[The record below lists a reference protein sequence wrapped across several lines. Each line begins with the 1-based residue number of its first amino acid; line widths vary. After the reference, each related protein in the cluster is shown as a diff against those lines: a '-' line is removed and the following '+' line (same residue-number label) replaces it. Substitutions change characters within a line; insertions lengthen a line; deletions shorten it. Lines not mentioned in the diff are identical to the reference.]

1 MSELENRLETIEKKL
16 SVLVNSNINK
26 NALDKMFDNLN
37 KIASGESRMRASIA
51 RLDMVAHSLGQK
63 ELYPHLDEALSGA
76 GVVRIYDI
84 SKPEWFEILNL
95 EYSEDQ
101 SYTLSLVSPAYIFG
115 KGTEYESIIAYGTA
129 EYVISET
136 KGADL
141 GLEEVSKAHKDI
153 SSIDVTSQKET
164 VDHKCPTLL
173 EALGKNVENFV
184 EGIFS
189 ILGSTISILKN
200 KLTTEN
206 KEK

>member
-26 NALDKMFDNLN
+26 NALGKMFENLN
-37 KIASGESRMRASIA
+37 KLASGESRMRASIA

-76 GVVRIYDI
+76 GVNRAYDI
-84 SKPEWFEILNL
+84 TKPEWFEILNL
-95 EYSEDQ
+95 EDSED
-101 SYTLSLVSPAYIFG
+101 SNLALSVVSPAYIFG
-115 KGTEYESIIAYGTA
+115 QGTEYESIISYGTA
-129 EYVISET
+129 EYVISDT
-136 KGADL
+136 KGAGWGL
-141 GLEEVSKAHKDI
+141 GEVFKAHKDI
-153 SSIDVTSQKET
+153 SPVDAASQNET
-164 VDHKCPTLL
+164 AAHKCPTLL
-173 EALGKNVENFV
+173 ETLGQNVENFV

-189 ILGSTISILKN
+189 IAGNAIGILKN

>member
-37 KIASGESRMRASIA
+37 KIASCESRMRASIA

-63 ELYPHLDEALSGA
+63 ELYPHLDEALAGA
-76 GVVRIYDI
+76 GVGRIYDI

-95 EYSEDQ
+95 EDSED
-101 SYTLSLVSPAYIFG
+101 SALALSVVSPAYIFG
-115 KGTEYESIIAYGTA
+115 QGTEYESIISYGTA
-129 EYVISET
+129 EYIISDA

-141 GLEEVSKAHKDI
+141 GLEEVSKSHKDI
-153 SSIDVTSQKET
+153 SPIGIASQKEA

-173 EALGKNVENFV
+173 ETLGQNVENFV
-184 EGIFS
+184 EGIFL
-189 ILGSTISILKN
+189 IAGSTISILKN

>member
-1 MSELENRLETIEKKL
+1 VSELENRLETIEKKL

-51 RLDMVAHSLGQK
+51 RLDVVAHSLGQK

-76 GVVRIYDI
+76 GISKIHDI
-84 SKPEWFEILNL
+84 AKPEWFEILNL
-95 EYSEDQ
+95 EDSED
-101 SYTLSLVSPAYIFG
+101 SALALSVVSPAYIFG
-115 KGTEYESIIAYGTA
+115 QGTEYESIISYGAA
-129 EYVISET
+129 EYVISNT
-136 KGADL
+136 NGADL
-141 GLEEVSKAHKDI
+141 GLEEVSKAHKNI
-153 SSIDVTSQKET
+153 APIGVTSQNET

-173 EALGKNVENFV
+173 ETLGQNVEDFV

-189 ILGSTISILKN
+189 IAGSTISILKN